1 MKFLAVCNH
10 VGGLNALKPIIKE
23 IKSINSIIV
32 LTNIS
37 NKKNFNNLNLP
48 IIYLKY
54 KISINDATKFLKE
67 NKIKFLITATSEPE
81 DKVVGRLE
89 SVFIYSSKKVGIRS
103 ITLIDSWQKYKE
115 RFSLN
120 NKNLLEAIPD
130 KICALDKKCKED
142 LIKNGFSKRNIIIS
156 GNPAWEKLNKIYKD
170 LNNIKIQDVYLDL
183 NLSKSSK
190 YIIFISQ
197 PISERDDYK
206 LPYDEVSVLISLIN
220 TIKKLNNSKKN
231 KFILFIKKH
240 PSEKYEKFDSIIK
253 QNDGLVFFLKENNLS
268 VYELSKFSIA
278 CVGMFSMLLKELE
291 MIGSKVIPY
300 QPTSNNNQ
308 LIYTGL
314 NQDSIKSEYQ
324 LFEKICNINKSTYE
338 HHTEAIPKATSII
351 LKLIGE
357 IM

>member
-23 IKSINSIIV
+23 INSINSIIV

-37 NKKNFNNLNLP
+37 NKKNFNNFNLP
-48 IIYLKY
+48 IIYVKS
-54 KISINDATKFLKE
+54 KISINDAIDFLKE

-120 NKNLLEAIPD
+120 NSNLLEAIPY

-156 GNPAWEKLNKIYKD
+156 GNPAWEKLNKIYED
-170 LNNIKIQDVYLDL
+170 INEIKIQDVYLNL
-183 NLSKSSK
+183 NLFKSSK

-206 LPYDEVSVLISLIN
+206 LPYDEVSVLNSLIN
-220 TIKKLNNSKKN
+220 TIKKLNASEKN

-240 PSEKYEKFDSIIK
+240 PSEKYKKFASIIK
-253 QNDGLVFFLKENNLS
+253 QNNGMVFFLKENTLS
-268 VYELSKFSIA
+268 IYELSKFSVA

-291 MIGSKVIPY
+291 MIGTQVISY

-314 NQDSIKSEYQ
+314 DQDSIKSEYQ

-338 HHTEAIPKATSII
+338 SHLEVIPKATSII